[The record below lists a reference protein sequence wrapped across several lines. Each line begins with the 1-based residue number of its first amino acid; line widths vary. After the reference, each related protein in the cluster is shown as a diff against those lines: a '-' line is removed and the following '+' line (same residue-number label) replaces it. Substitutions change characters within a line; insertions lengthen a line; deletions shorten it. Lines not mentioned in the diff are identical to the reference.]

1 MSAQPARSRL
11 GDVLV
16 DAGVVRRE
24 HLDRALA
31 EQAAWGGRLGQIL
44 LNLGLV
50 EEKVLASAIAR
61 QLGLRLVDLDRLNL
75 TAGVGQLLPLGVA
88 ERYGIMPLGRRDQP
102 KRLLL
107 ACFDPTMGESLA
119 EAERVS
125 GLKVEVYVA
134 TASAIE
140 RAIRRVYYGEATPA
154 AIPGAGAY
162 SITRNTRDPFEG
174 GTMSEDVMDRV
185 AELEREVEKLKQ
197 LVETLIRPKPR

>member
-1 MSAQPARSRL
+1 MAAQPARSRL

-16 DAGVVRRE
+16 DAGVVSRE

-31 EQAAWGGRLGQIL
+31 EQAAWGGRL
-44 LNLGLV
+44 
-50 EEKVLASAIAR
+50 
-61 QLGLRLVDLDRLNL
+61 
-75 TAGVGQLLPLGVA
+75 GQLLPLGVA

-119 EAERVS
+119 EAERDS
-125 GLKVEVYVA
+125 GLKVEVCVA

-140 RAIRRVYYGEATPA
+140 RAIRRVYYGEAAPA

-162 SITRNTRDPFEG
+162 SITRNTRDPFES

>member
-1 MSAQPARSRL
+1 MTAQPAHSRL

-16 DAGVVRRE
+16 DAGVLSRE

-50 EEKVLASAIAR
+50 EEHNLASAIAR

-140 RAIRRVYYGEATPA
+140 RAIRRVYYGESAPA

-162 SITRNTRDPFEG
+162 SVTRHTRDPLESG
-174 GTMSEDVMDRV
+174 AMSEDLVERV
-185 AELEREVEKLKQ
+185 VELEREVVKLKQ